1 MPAAAVQQPPKQ
13 AAKTGGT
20 INRMQKRSEN
30 KDGAKNALH
39 RLPRAAG
46 VVIMALLL
54 ALALPVG
61 NFRALQNAAPKD
73 FVRWGDVQSIME
85 DRVDAGENILAVAR
99 RVGMSESEIDAAA
112 QALSA
117 FEGAKTAREIS
128 RANQTLTGAVSEL
141 AAAENLAQD
150 ETYMQRAA
158 DEFAELG
165 SFLRQE
171 ARAYNEKAEKAVK
184 LYEKLPAKFMLS
196 EPDVYEGI

>member
-1 MPAAAVQQPPKQ
+1 MPAAAAQKAPKIDKEESRRSFKPD
-13 AAKTGGT
+13 APA
-20 INRMQKRSEN
+20 QKKGFKE
-30 KDGAKNALH
+30 KLH
-39 RLPRAAG
+39 DLPRALG
-46 VVIMALLL
+46 VVIMAVMLVL
-54 ALALPVG
+54 ALLVG
-61 NFRALQNAAPKD
+61 NFRALQNAMPKA
-73 FVRWGDVQSIME
+73 FIRQGDVKSIIE
-85 DRVDAGENILAVAR
+85 DRIDSAENVLTIAR
-99 RVGMSESEIDAAA
+99 RAGLDDSLILEADNAIN
-112 QALSA
+112 AL
-117 FEGAKTAREIS
+117 EEAKTAREIS